1 MTRSR
6 WFALAVGVAFAIL
19 CGILRAA
26 DPPQLKLVRELLF
39 DEYQRLSPRTYE
51 PMPVRIVDID
61 EASLKAIGQWPWPR
75 NELARLVEKLAGLGA
90 ASVSFDAVFPEPDRL
105 SPVTFARRN
114 DIRSAIGDSVAST
127 ILRRLPDTDAQF
139 AAAIASRRV
148 VLGFGTVPTPNTER
162 PPSKNGFAYTGE
174 NPALSLQRFVGVT
187 RNLAAFEDAA
197 AGIGAINVSPQ
208 DNQGIIRQVPL
219 FWSDGQRI
227 FPSLAIEALRVA
239 QGIDTILIRSTH
251 APPAAAIGARIGDF
265 EVPTT
270 RTGELRVRF
279 SRDVPE
285 RYVSALRILA
295 EPSGDDL
302 KALIDGHIV
311 LVGTSAVGLLDA
323 RATPLAESVP
333 GVSIHAQVIEQILGG
348 VHLVRPDWTDPLEMV
363 WTILLGSAVVVLGTF
378 GGPVLTLL
386 AGGGLA
392 ILTFAAS
399 WVAFAHYGL
408 LVDPLYPAL
417 CALML
422 HIAMTSFRYLVTDR
436 DKRFVRRAFGR
447 YVSPS
452 VLARLEKDPSA
463 LRLGGEERE
472 LTVMFMDVRS
482 FTSLSEAMTPTE
494 LVEFVNRLLSRLSD
508 EIVAEAGTIDKY
520 IGDSIMAFWNAPV
533 ELPDHALRACRAALR
548 MRSKLDDLNQTDAFG
563 LKRIDPDAAVRIGTG
578 LNTGF
583 ACVGNV
589 GSENRFNYSA
599 LGDSVNVSSRIE
611 GLCKEVGADILA
623 SESVVRA
630 APGLAWLEAGS
641 VALRGRQGDTRVFLL
656 VGDESTLASEPFAV
670 LRDAH
675 ENLLRA
681 WASGGPDA
689 LHVDLAQCIAL
700 AQAHFPW
707 LLSFYKAPG
716 PRLSARKPAPVVA
729 PVT

>member
-1 MTRSR
+1 MTGSR
-6 WFALAVGVAFAIL
+6 WFALAVGLVFALL
-19 CGILRAA
+19 CGLVRVA

-39 DEYQRLSPRTYE
+39 DEYQRISPRPYE

-75 NELARLVEKLAGLGA
+75 NELARLVEKLASLGA
-90 ASVSFDAVFPEPDRL
+90 ASVAFDAVFPEPDRL
-105 SPVTFARRN
+105 SPVNFARRS
-114 DIRSAIGDSVAST
+114 DIRSVIGETASSA

-148 VLGFGTVPTPNTER
+148 VLGFGTVPTANAQR
-162 PPSKNGFAYTGE
+162 PPAKNGFAYTGE
-174 NPALSLQRFVGVT
+174 NPALSLQRFVGTT
-187 RNLAAFEDAA
+187 RNLQAFEEAA
-197 AGIGAINVSPQ
+197 AGIGAINVSPE

-219 FWSDGQRI
+219 FWSDGQRT
-227 FPSLAIEALRVA
+227 FPSLAVEALRVA
-239 QGIDTILIRSTH
+239 QGVDTILIRSTNS
-251 APPAAAIGARIGDF
+251 PPAAAIGARIGDV

-270 RTGELRVRF
+270 RTGEMRVRF

-285 RYVSALRILA
+285 RYVSALRLLS
-295 EPSGDDL
+295 EPVPDDL
-302 KALIDGHIV
+302 KNLIEGHIV
-311 LVGTSAVGLLDA
+311 LVGTSAVGLLDT
-323 RATPLAESVP
+323 RTTPLAESVP

-348 VHLVRPDWTDPLEMV
+348 AHLVRPDWTDPLEIL
-363 WTILLGSAVVVLGTF
+363 WTIVLAAAVVVLGTF
-378 GGPVLTLL
+378 GGPIVTLL
-386 AGGGLA
+386 AGGALA
-392 ILTFAAS
+392 ALTFLAS
-399 WVAFAHYGL
+399 WLLFSRYGL
-408 LVDPLYPAL
+408 LVDPLYPVV
-417 CALML
+417 CALVL
-422 HIAMTSFRYLVTDR
+422 HIALTSFRYLVTDR

-533 ELPDHALRACRAALR
+533 ELPDHALRACRASLR
-548 MRSKLDDLNQTDAFG
+548 MRARLEDLNLADAFG
-563 LKRIDPDAAVRIGTG
+563 LKRIDPDAAVRIGIG

-599 LGDSVNVSSRIE
+599 LGDSVNVASRIE

-623 SESVVRA
+623 ADSVVHA
-630 APGLAWLEAGS
+630 AQGLAWLEAGS
-641 VALRGRQGDTRVFLL
+641 VALRGRQGDTKVFLL
-656 VGDESTLASEPFAV
+656 VGDEETAASEAFGR
-670 LRDAH
+670 LMQAH
-675 ENLLRA
+675 QRLLRSWAGGDPSA
-681 WASGGPDA
+681 WPAE
-689 LHVDLAQCIAL
+689 LAQCVAIA
-700 AQAHFPW
+700 QDHFPW
-707 LLSFYKAPG
+707 LLSFYRAPG
-716 PRLSARKPAPVVA
+716 PRLAPKKPAAPAVA
-729 PVT
+729 T

>member
-6 WFALAVGVAFAIL
+6 WFALAVGIVIAIL
-19 CGILRAA
+19 CGIVRAA
-26 DPPQLKLVRELLF
+26 DPPQLKLARELLF
-39 DEYQRLSPRTYE
+39 DEYQRLSPRPFE

-75 NELARLVEKLAGLGA
+75 NELARLVEKLAGFGA

-105 SPVTFARRN
+105 SPVNFARRS
-114 DIRSAIGDSVAST
+114 DIRSALGDTVAST

-139 AAAIASRRV
+139 AASIASHRV
-148 VLGFGTVPTPNTER
+148 VLGFGTVPTPNAQR
-162 PPSKNGFAYTGE
+162 PPAKNGFAYTGE

-187 RNLAAFEDAA
+187 RNLQAFEEAA

-219 FWSDGQRI
+219 FWSDGQRT
-227 FPSLAIEALRVA
+227 FPSLAVEALRVA
-239 QGIDTILIRSTH
+239 QGIDTILIRSTNQ
-251 APPAAAIGARIGDF
+251 PPAAAIGARIGDF

-279 SRDVPE
+279 TRDVPD
-285 RYVSALRILA
+285 RYVSALRILT
-295 EPSGDDL
+295 ETGDDL

-348 VHLVRPDWTDPLEMV
+348 THLVRPDWTDPLEMV
-363 WTILLGSAVVVLGTF
+363 WTILLGAAVVMLGTF
-378 GGPVLTLL
+378 GGPLVTLM

-399 WVAFAHYGL
+399 WIAFAHYGL

-533 ELPDHALRACRAALR
+533 EVPDHALRACRAALR
-548 MRSKLDDLNQTDAFG
+548 MRSKLEGLNQTDAFG
-563 LKRIDPDAAVRIGTG
+563 LKRIEPDAAVRIGIG

-623 SESVVRA
+623 SESVVEA

-641 VALRGRQGDTRVFLL
+641 VALRGRQGDTRIFLL
-656 VGDESTLASEPFAV
+656 VGDEITLSGEPFGA
-670 LRDAH
+670 LRQAH
-675 ENLLRA
+675 ESLLRG
-681 WASGGPDA
+681 WASGNPDA
-689 LHVDLAQCIAL
+689 LQTDLTQCIAI

-716 PRLSARKPAPVVA
+716 PRLTPRKPAAVAA
-729 PVT
+729 PVA